1 MLRIRERILLAAF
14 ASVFAGAAGGWA
26 LLAVL
31 PSKAPPRPV
40 MGASALVYAAAEPI
54 AEAPGRTATL
64 PTPAAPTASAP
75 TTVVPERP
83 AAADPAPTGREFR
96 LKLENGASASLDPEN
111 GRVQLHTPFGNL
123 ELKL

>member
-14 ASVFAGAAGGWA
+14 ASVFTGAAGGWA

-31 PSKAPPRPV
+31 PSKAPPRPAI
-40 MGASALVYAAAEPI
+40 GASALSYVAGEAAT
-54 AEAPGRTATL
+54 EAPGRTATTATPPAL
-64 PTPAAPTASAP
+64 PPPAPAA
-75 TTVVPERP
+75 VIPERA
-83 AAADPAPTGREFR
+83 AAADPAPTGREIR

-111 GRVQLHTPFGNL
+111 GRVQLRTPFGNL